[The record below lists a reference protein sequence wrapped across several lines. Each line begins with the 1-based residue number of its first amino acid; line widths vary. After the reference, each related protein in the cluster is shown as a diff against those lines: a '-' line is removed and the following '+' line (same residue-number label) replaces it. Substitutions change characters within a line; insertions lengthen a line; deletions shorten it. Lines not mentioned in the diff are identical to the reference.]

1 MISRVKI
8 YEPDI
13 QVKLIKTISRA
24 TLDGNNPVSQRFQGS
39 DRAIDLSLFLGD
51 GSALRTSKSVRE
63 AAGGFSLTL
72 ADKPF
77 KGKYAGSTTFETLY
91 GLIEPMDFIEIRIRH
106 DPPTAAGAKP
116 SIVMRGF
123 VSTVSRSETM
133 GADGRPQRAVIVNGQ
148 DYGKLWQM
156 LQILYL
162 PGYVLGEDILSGFK
176 LFERFGVGL
185 ETTMKAADFVTQ
197 VVQKILNP
205 YLTSLLPKNIVNL
218 APKDSP
224 IPNQVQLDLS
234 VKSGVTSVTGPQNQE
249 GTIYDLLRTYGDV
262 GVWNE
267 LYLDDREDGVYCVYR
282 PVPALDIS
290 GNLIQSNKQKPTY
303 VDMPDTDVIS
313 LNVSRSDANVANFY
327 WTRMPR
333 FDLVSDI
340 YRQQFAIQ
348 GADKDTVLL
357 DTYANSSVQ
366 LYGLRVMYAD
376 TQQGGDEVT
385 TFSSGQPADVK
396 VKFDTSMANWI
407 NSRRAIMVEQN
418 KDNVLLESGV
428 MRVRGNEAIKA
439 GTYVRLHRGPF
450 QAVYY
455 VIQVDH
461 DYIPFQGFFSTLTVE
476 RGTGFIERVRKNG
489 SGGNSPYLAEMT
501 DTPING

>member
-13 QVKLIKTISRA
+13 QVTLIKTISRT

-39 DRAIDLSLFLGD
+39 ARAIDLSLFLGD

-63 AAGGFSLTL
+63 AAGGFNLTL

-91 GLIEPMDFIEIRIRH
+91 GLIEPMDFIEIRMRH
-106 DPPTAAGAKP
+106 DPPTSAGAKP
-116 SIVMRGF
+116 PMVMRGF

-162 PGYVLGEDILSGFK
+162 PGYVTGEDILSGFK

-185 ETTMKAADFVTQ
+185 ETTMKATDFVTQ

-205 YLTSLLPKNIVNL
+205 YLAKLMPAN
-218 APKDSP
+218 SP
-224 IPNQVQLDLS
+224 NPTALQLDLS
-234 VKSGVTSVTGPQNQE
+234 VTHGVTSVTGPQNQE

-290 GNLIQSNKQKPTY
+290 GNLIQSDAPKPTY
-303 VDMPDTDVIS
+303 IDLPDTDVIS
-313 LNVSRSDANVANFY
+313 LNVSRSDANVANYY

-333 FDLVSDI
+333 FELVSDI

-357 DTYANSSVQ
+357 DTYANSATQ

-376 TQQGGDEVT
+376 TQQGGDDVT
-385 TFSSGQPADVK
+385 TLSSGQPADVK
-396 VKFDTSMANWI
+396 AKFDTSMANWI
-407 NSRRAIMVEQN
+407 NDRRSIMVQQN
-418 KDNVLLESGV
+418 KDNVLLESG
-428 MRVRGNEAIKA
+428 MIRVRGNEAIKA
-439 GTYVRLHRGPF
+439 GVYVRLRRGQF
-450 QAVYY
+450 KATYY
-455 VIQVDH
+455 VVEVAH

-476 RGTGFIERVRKNG
+476 RGTGFIERSKR
-489 SGGNSPYLAEMT
+489 GGGADSAYLAEMM
-501 DTPING
+501 DTPTNG